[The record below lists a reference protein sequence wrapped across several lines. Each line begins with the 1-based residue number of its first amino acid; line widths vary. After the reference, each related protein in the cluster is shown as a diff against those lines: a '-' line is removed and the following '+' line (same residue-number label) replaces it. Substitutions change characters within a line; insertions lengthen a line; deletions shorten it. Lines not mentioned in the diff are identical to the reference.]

1 MITRLSKKYKCKVVQ
16 TFQFTLIGKEAVPLE
31 EPSKLEQI
39 YRQYKNLMFYTAN
52 QILHSERD
60 AEDIVHSAFVKLA
73 EVADKIT
80 EPVCPKTQ
88 GLVVVIVRRLAI
100 NQYNARKRR
109 TLLPLDEE
117 LVCAPTEPVEEKES
131 VRQAIAHLPDRYRE
145 LILLKYYQGFSDR
158 EIAKMLDMT
167 PGNVARTVQ
176 RAKQKLRENLEQEGI
191 KT

>member
-1 MITRLSKKYKCKVVQ
+1 MLDILLDRDGDLKV
-16 TFQFTLIGKEAVPLE
+16 
-31 EPSKLEQI
+31 
-39 YRQYKNLMFYTAN
+39 
-52 QILHSERD
+52 SETG
-60 AEDIVHSAFVKLA
+60 DISL
-73 EVADKIT
+73 T
-80 EPVCPKTQ
+80 
-88 GLVVVIVRRLAI
+88 
-100 NQYNARKRR
+100 
-109 TLLPLDEE
+109 
-117 LVCAPTEPVEEKES
+117 ES

>member
-1 MITRLSKKYKCKVVQ
+1 M
-16 TFQFTLIGKEAVPLE
+16 E

-117 LVCAPTEPVEEKES
+117 LVCAQIGRAS
-131 VRQAIAHLPDRYRE
+131 CR
-145 LILLKYYQGFSDR
+145 
-158 EIAKMLDMT
+158 
-167 PGNVARTVQ
+167 ARV
-176 RAKQKLRENLEQEGI
+176 
-191 KT
+191 

>member
-1 MITRLSKKYKCKVVQ
+1 M
-16 TFQFTLIGKEAVPLE
+16 E

-39 YRQYKNLMFYTAN
+39 YRQYKNLMFYTAK

>member
-16 TFQFTLIGKEAVPLE
+16 TFHFTLIGKEAVPLE

-117 LVCAPTEPVEEKES
+117 LVCASAEPVEEKES

>member
-1 MITRLSKKYKCKVVQ
+1 M
-16 TFQFTLIGKEAVPLE
+16 
-31 EPSKLEQI
+31 
-39 YRQYKNLMFYTAN
+39 
-52 QILHSERD
+52 
-60 AEDIVHSAFVKLA
+60 
-73 EVADKIT
+73 
-80 EPVCPKTQ
+80 
-88 GLVVVIVRRLAI
+88 
-100 NQYNARKRR
+100 
-109 TLLPLDEE
+109 
-117 LVCAPTEPVEEKES
+117 CAPTEPVEEKES

>member
-16 TFQFTLIGKEAVPLE
+16 TFHFTLIGKEAVPLE